1 MYEVLHNR
9 IKTSKKPIYAI
20 LPSVVNVKKEINDF
34 LEKGNI
40 VFNDEVLFGT
50 ALSKVYHHT
59 LPKLSNKNT
68 EFQPN
73 ETVRNI
79 LNRASSGYLSQELAL
94 GLLESVGIKFITQY
108 IAKNKA
114 ELLTISKSLKYPVV
128 QKVNGPLH
136 KSDVGGVILNVSNEQ
151 ELISHFDMLM
161 DIEGAHSVLIQPM
174 ISGMEIFIGAK
185 KEGEYPHI
193 VLCGLGGIFVE
204 VLKDINASMI
214 PISLEEAKC
223 MITELKAYPI
233 LKGTRGKK
241 GIRIDAL
248 AHIIEKVSQLLLMV
262 PEIAELDINPLL
274 ANENDIIAV
283 DTRIRIEK

>member
-1 MYEVLHNR
+1 
-9 IKTSKKPIYAI
+9 
-20 LPSVVNVKKEINDF
+20 
-34 LEKGNI
+34 
-40 VFNDEVLFGT
+40 
-50 ALSKVYHHT
+50 
-59 LPKLSNKNT
+59 
-68 EFQPN
+68 
-73 ETVRNI
+73 
-79 LNRASSGYLSQELAL
+79 LSQELAV
-94 GLLESVGIKFITQY
+94 GLLESVGIKFIPQY
-108 IAKNKA
+108 IVKTKQ
-114 ELLTISKSLKYPVV
+114 ELLSISRSLKYPVV

-151 ELISHFDMLM
+151 ELVRHFDMLI
-161 DIEGAHSVLIQPM
+161 DIKGAHSVLIQPM

-185 KEGEYPHI
+185 KEGAYPHI

-204 VLKDINASMI
+204 VLKDVNASMI
-214 PISLEEAKC
+214 PISHEEAKH

-241 GIRIDAL
+241 GIHLDTL
-248 AHIIEKVSQLLLMV
+248 AHIIEKVSQLLFIA